1 MTKKQRNARLQFAR
15 EHVNWTVEDWKNVIF
30 TDESTFEIGKVYQ
43 RERVLRKKNQQFTD
57 ANVKVTFKS
66 GRKSLMVWGG
76 ISGNVRTSL
85 HFHDPPLEPNGK
97 RKQMKKPGFNT
108 EFYLET
114 LEKHLKP
121 VMTGTTLIFQHD
133 NAPIHKAKKI
143 QQWLKTQ
150 NFETIVWPASSPDM
164 NPIEHIWA
172 YMKYNVSKRFPG
184 TYFVDQLK
192 KYLTIIWQEIND
204 DFVESYFQSMPLRM
218 EVLLKVKGGNTRW

>member
-1 MTKKQRNARLQFAR
+1 
-15 EHVNWTVEDWKNVIF
+15 
-30 TDESTFEIGKVYQ
+30 
-43 RERVLRKKNQQFTD
+43 
-57 ANVKVTFKS
+57 
-66 GRKSLMVWGG
+66 
-76 ISGNVRTSL
+76 
-85 HFHDPPLEPNGK
+85 
-97 RKQMKKPGFNT
+97 MKKPGFNT

-114 LEKHLKP
+114 LKKHLKP

-150 NFETIVWPASSPDM
+150 NFETIVWPASSSDM
-164 NPIEHIWA
+164 NPIKHIWA
-172 YMKYNVSKRFPG
+172 YIKYSVSKRFPG

-218 EVLLKVKGGNTRW
+218 KVLLKVKGRNTIW